1 MQRNGDGERPRFFQE
16 DLDAANDDKG
26 SSLFVEAAE
35 SSDELVDGEVIADK
49 ARFVTS
55 LKEVL
60 GSVPGDILEDYWTN
74 YGASKDGLSKAIQQH
89 FEGKGMNRSS
99 DTSENFDTEEHKPA
113 EAPVNEYETLQSKR
127 GSSNEGEL
135 HFSKRKKRLSRWR
148 RFLGSTQVNA
158 MATRPTS
165 QPLKYGSELLIR
177 RTSGQLNS
185 GFRGRKKPGFSQYV
199 RFCDAASSRE
209 LGRLPEDISEILHTL
224 IQTPEV
230 EFKATM
236 IFCNSKRL
244 SVGDLF
250 VVRLDCFVTSS
261 LFDSVMPRNAED
273 ERYQQRNRALMLL
286 FKSLNMTPLVE
297 GAEMIPEKPEIYDLE
312 EEGCVTDTA
321 VDSPTTSDD
330 YMDLNQ
336 LRNFYRSTQE
346 SASIFNLRETTPP
359 VDKFK
364 LELRSY
370 QKQGLTWMLL
380 REREHT
386 ILAPE
391 SRNDSA
397 DEPMDPMWR
406 MFKWP
411 RDTSW
416 DVSRGTTYVDLET
429 DIPDKF
435 YANLHTGEFSLVKPI
450 SKSVLKGGILADEMG
465 LGKTISILGLITM
478 VPSDTEHLLKIAQE
492 KPLIGHLSL
501 ELGLGNVKPYAANTT
516 LIVVP
521 MSLLPQW
528 RNEFE
533 RVNNGN
539 GLYCEVYYAGNV
551 SNLRTLL
558 LKQKSPPTV
567 LLTTYGVVQTEWSKL
582 QQFDYEASNEGLF
595 SVEFFRII
603 LDEGHNIRNRVTKTS
618 KAVIGLASRRKW
630 VLTGTPIMNRLD
642 DLFSLIKF
650 LNFEP
655 WCQIDYWR
663 QFVSDPFEKK
673 DYSSALE
680 VIQAVMG
687 PILLRRTKSMK
698 DSDGKPLVQLPPKEV
713 FIEMIQF
720 SNAEA
725 ALYKHFLSKAEHSV
739 KESLARGDLLKKYS
753 TILLHI
759 LRLRQVCCHFKLLGS
774 QDENDEDLKNMK
786 LINDIPDISTLLS
799 EASQAPEGSGTDISD
814 VIEDFKVK
822 YPNNDLL
829 KDLECSICTCEAI
842 SPLTSAVFTRCGH
855 AFCESCLLEYIQ
867 FQNKKG
873 SKVICPN
880 CRAEV
885 ESSYLLKLEDSNGT
899 LEPVPY
905 NNTKKSSKIVAL
917 IRHLKHLQETSANE
931 QVVVFSQFSSYLDI
945 LETELKNSFA
955 SDICEIY
962 KFDGR
967 LDLKERSN
975 VLAKFTE
982 KSVVKMKVL
991 LLSLKAGGVGL
1002 NLTCAS
1008 HAFIMDPWWS
1018 PGMEDQAM
1026 DRIHRIGQSSTVK
1039 IYRFIVENSIEEKML
1054 RIQEKKRSLGEFV
1067 DADEDERRRSRIEEI
1082 KMLFA

>member
-1 MQRNGDGERPRFFQE
+1 MQRTGDGERPRFFQQ
-16 DLDAANDDKG
+16 DLDVIPDDKG
-26 SSLFVEAAE
+26 SDLFIQTAE
-35 SSDELVDGEVIADK
+35 GPDGHVDDEVIEDK
-49 ARFVTS
+49 TRFITN

-60 GSVPGDILEDYWTN
+60 GALPDDILEGYWN
-74 YGASKDGLSKAIQQH
+74 SYGASKDGLSKAIQQH
-89 FEGKGMNRSS
+89 FEGKETKGCS
-99 DTSENFDTEEHKPA
+99 DAHDDLNTETQNSQNTIVNGHVSNQIKRASEGGLPI
-113 EAPVNEYETLQSKR
+113 L
-127 GSSNEGEL
+127 
-135 HFSKRKKRLSRWR
+135 KRKKQLCCWR

-158 MATRPTS
+158 MATRPTA

-177 RTSGQLNS
+177 RTSGQPNNS
-185 GFRGRKKPGFSQYV
+185 GLRSRKKPGFSQYV
-199 RFCDAASSRE
+199 RFCDATSSRE

-224 IQTPEV
+224 LQTPGV

-250 VVRLDCFVTSS
+250 VVRLDCFVTSL
-261 LFDSVMPRNAED
+261 LFDPALPGKAED
-273 ERYQQRNRALMLL
+273 EQFQQRNRALMLL
-286 FKSLNMTPLVE
+286 FKNLNMTPLVE
-297 GAEMIPEKPEIYDLE
+297 GAELVPEKPEFYDLE
-312 EEGCVTDTA
+312 EDESITDAT
-321 VDSPTTSDD
+321 VNSPTASDD

-346 SASIFNLRETTPP
+346 SASIFKLRETTPP
-359 VDKFK
+359 VDKFQ
-364 LELRSY
+364 LELRRY

-380 REREHT
+380 REREHA
-386 ILAPE
+386 ILEPGSQDAL
-391 SRNDSA
+391 A
-397 DEPMDPMWR
+397 DGPMDPMWR

-416 DVSRGTTYVDLET
+416 DVSRGTTYVSLEA

-450 SKSVLKGGILADEMG
+450 SKSILKGGILADEMG
-465 LGKTISILGLITM
+465 LGKTISILALITM
-478 VPSDTEHLLKIAQE
+478 VPSDTKHLLTTAQE
-492 KPLIGHLSL
+492 KPPVGHLSL
-501 ELGLGNVKPYAANTT
+501 ELGISTVKPYAASTT

-528 RNEFE
+528 RNEFV
-533 RVNNGN
+533 RVNDGN

-558 LKQKSPPTV
+558 VKQKSPPSV
-567 LLTTYGVVQTEWSKL
+567 VLTTYGVVQTEWSKL

-603 LDEGHNIRNRVTKTS
+603 LDEGHNIRNRTTKTS
-618 KAVIGLASRRKW
+618 KAVMALTSRRKW

-650 LNFEP
+650 MNFEP
-655 WCQIDYWR
+655 WCKIDYWR

-687 PILLRRTKSMK
+687 PILLRRTKNMK
-698 DSDGKPLVQLPPKEV
+698 DEDGNPLVQLPPKEV
-713 FIEMIQF
+713 VIEMIRF
-720 SNAEA
+720 SDTEA
-725 ALYKHFLSKAEHSV
+725 GLYKYFLSKAEHSV

-786 LINDIPDISTLLS
+786 LINDIPDISTLLGEDSQSPGSSS
-799 EASQAPEGSGTDISD
+799 EGMPDF
-814 VIEDFKVK
+814 IEDFKTK
-822 YPNNDLL
+822 YPNSDAL

-842 SPLTSAVFTRCGH
+842 SPLTSVVFTRCGH
-855 AFCESCLLEYIQ
+855 PFCESCLLEYIQ

-873 SKVICPN
+873 SETICPN
-880 CRAEV
+880 CRAAV
-885 ESSYLLKLEDSNGT
+885 ESRYLLKLEDINGK

-905 NNTKKSSKIVAL
+905 SNTKKSSKIVAL
-917 IRHLKHLQETSANE
+917 IRHLKHLQDTSANE

-945 LETELKNSFA
+945 LENELRQSFV

-982 KSVVKMKVL
+982 KSLVKMKVL

-1026 DRIHRIGQSSTVK
+1026 DRIHRIGQSNTVK

-1067 DADEDERRRSRIEEI
+1067 DADEEERRRSRIEEI